1 MSSDADTTNN
11 GLFDMLRELSIGRYA
26 KRLANNQA
34 DADDLLQ
41 TVAEKLLRRPPTVQ
55 EPRHFLQRV
64 VRNAAID
71 QHRARN
77 VRADYESQAELQT
90 AGLEQSP
97 ELALTLAQ
105 IQGALSTLPAL
116 TAEMFRLHYLDGL
129 TQRAIAERF
138 NVHVS
143 SVEKRLTKARRR
155 CLAAVEVET
164 LGN

>member
-1 MSSDADTTNN
+1 
-11 GLFDMLRELSIGRYA
+11 
-26 KRLANNQA
+26 
-34 DADDLLQ
+34 
-41 TVAEKLLRRPPTVQ
+41 